1 MSNLLFCYIAE
12 LNFTVSYFSFTM
24 FARTKRV
31 KPIDVA
37 KECILRGGEDPDGT
51 TVHSSVMLQVGIC
64 SHIWCYKS
72 VTTYMVEINK
82 IT

>member
-24 FARTKRV
+24 FACTKRV

-37 KECILRGGEDPDGT
+37 KECILRGGKDPDGT
-51 TVHSSVMLQVGIC
+51 TVQFISNVIGRNLLSYLVLQVSYNLYGG
-64 SHIWCYKS
+64 
-72 VTTYMVEINK
+72 NN
-82 IT
+82 

>member
-51 TVHSSVMLQVGIC
+51 TVQFISNVIGRNLLSYLVLQVSYNLYGG
-64 SHIWCYKS
+64 
-72 VTTYMVEINK
+72 NQ
-82 IT
+82 

>member
-1 MSNLLFCYIAE
+1 VSNLLFCYIAE

-51 TVHSSVMLQVGIC
+51 TVQFISNVIGRNLLSYLVLQVSYNLYGG
-64 SHIWCYKS
+64 
-72 VTTYMVEINK
+72 NQ
-82 IT
+82 